1 MAILSQESFGKY
13 LNSRPKALNAVE
25 LEGFPSNFIIPR
37 KGNKHLLL
45 NIYVDDLTVSGE
57 TSLHKEFCKDL
68 RNMINIETEV
78 YLSSEGVRTLGR
90 FHRLKRTSTGAT
102 LDFDMRSYATG
113 IVEFYC
119 GLCGIEMTS
128 LKRVPSPALPESSMT
143 DQEAEE
149 QGVLHNQASKVLMRL
164 LWLSR

>member
-68 RNMINIETEV
+68 RKMINIETEV
-78 YLSSEGVRTLGR
+78 YLSSEG
-90 FHRLKRTSTGAT
+90 S
-102 LDFDMRSYATG
+102 
-113 IVEFYC
+113 
-119 GLCGIEMTS
+119 
-128 LKRVPSPALPESSMT
+128 
-143 DQEAEE
+143 
-149 QGVLHNQASKVLMRL
+149 
-164 LWLSR
+164 